1 MSISGVGTPAPVPP
15 PVPPVTAPSPTDRA
29 PTEAAKP
36 AAASTE
42 KKSEVTRAEE
52 EAAKLPPMK
61 GLTLNE
67 VRVMLGAIPASAALK
82 LANRQDGTGTHAFDV
97 YA

>member
-1 MSISGVGTPAPVPP
+1 MLPV
-15 PVPPVTAPSPTDRA
+15 VPAPSPTDRA
-29 PTEAAKP
+29 PTEAAK
-36 AAASTE
+36 AATSPGRRAESEAS
-42 KKSEVTRAEE
+42 RAEE

-67 VRVMLGAIPASAALK
+67 VRVMLGVLPVSEATKMAAK
-82 LANRQDGTGTHAFDV
+82 QNTRPSIFDV